1 MGVQPDVRDRARK
14 DITETIEVC
23 NERYRQSTLY
33 MWEDCVDRNASAVE
47 QKLHDQNRHNEAQYL
62 VAIQLKRRYIERCA
76 GETKDWY
83 KFLTLTFPTERFTM
97 PATNFAP
104 SKAVTTPKQASVA
117 PSSAAF
123 GNGSSQSPAQ
133 SKSIG
138 ASSPAPDVDMDSDAA
153 PPGPP
158 VIPAVPTISSIVDV
172 DVEMKDNEPPL
183 ETSPAPPAFSHDAP
197 QDDM

>member
-14 DITETIEVC
+14 DITTTIEAC

-47 QKLHDQNRHNEAQYL
+47 QKIHDQNRHNEAQYL
-62 VAIQLKRRYIERCA
+62 VSIERKRDYMKRCA

-83 KFLTLTFPTERFTM
+83 KFLTLTFLTERFTM
-97 PATNFAP
+97 PSTNFAP

-117 PSSAAF
+117 ASGTALS
-123 GNGSSQSPAQ
+123 NGSSQPPAQ

-138 ASSPAPDVDMDSDAA
+138 ASSPALDVDMDSNAV

-158 VIPAVPTISSIVDV
+158 VIPAVPTISSIVGGCRCG
-172 DVEMKDNEPPL
+172 NEG
-183 ETSPAPPAFSHDAP
+183 
-197 QDDM
+197 Q